1 MDVPYYDAFLFLK
14 VFLLIWPNFFWHQIS
29 EELLLTDAW
38 EDFPNQSM
46 GLTEI
51 EGVNEKE
58 EMHITDVRIWNSK
71 VLYFVHP
78 IFRFWFLVIFGDEVT
93 KIRKY

>member
-1 MDVPYYDAFLFLK
+1 
-14 VFLLIWPNFFWHQIS
+14 
-29 EELLLTDAW
+29 
-38 EDFPNQSM
+38 M

-71 VLYFVHP
+71 VLDS
-78 IFRFWFLVIFGDEVT
+78 FLGLKLQRSYELLP
-93 KIRKY
+93 

>member
-1 MDVPYYDAFLFLK
+1 MILNCTAYYTTSFSFDTLWKTVLSWCILYFSI
-14 VFLLIWPNFFWHQIS
+14 FLLIWPNFFWRQIS

-58 EMHITDVRIWNSK
+58 ELHITDVSSCKNMK
-71 VLYFVHP
+71 L
-78 IFRFWFLVIFGDEVT
+78 
-93 KIRKY
+93 

>member
-1 MDVPYYDAFLFLK
+1 MLSWCILFLK
-14 VFLLIWPNFFWHQIS
+14 IFLLIWPNFFWHQIS

-71 VLYFVHP
+71 VLDS
-78 IFRFWFLVIFGDEVT
+78 FLRLKLQRSYELLP
-93 KIRKY
+93 